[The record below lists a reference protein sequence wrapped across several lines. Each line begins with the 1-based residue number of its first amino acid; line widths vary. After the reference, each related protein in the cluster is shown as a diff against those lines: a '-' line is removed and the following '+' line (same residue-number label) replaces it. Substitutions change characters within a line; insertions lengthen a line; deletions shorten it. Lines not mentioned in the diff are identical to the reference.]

1 MSHPYVSLEGRR
13 FHRSDN
19 PAAGEGTVMGFA
31 QRGGDLVAVPVTA
44 IAAPE
49 LDRVKIEVTDLVG
62 ERVPTETRD
71 ARRREMQV
79 RVQSALMR
87 NGIDH
92 GVKVFVPGGR
102 SGMDLA
108 AVAAALVALGLA
120 PARPTWGF
128 IGEVALNGNVR
139 PTRFVAHATGPAHE
153 RMEGWPSTVVVPAGT
168 EGQIIGE
175 AIVVGTIQ
183 DLIEAMTAGDASPKT
198 RAPSL
203 RRTPHLDAVADRI
216 AAGDE
221 GMAQRT
227 FWQKLSQGVEL
238 ASKRGAVL
246 VVDQSASHPRFA
258 VRDVV
263 SHIRYVTGL
272 LPQIGPA
279 EEAEIRRVYSAAG
292 IEPMVPPFRAP
303 HHTVSEAG
311 MRGDVHG
318 RPGEAQLAHHGLLL
332 LDEADEFRSVVLE
345 AALKHRKQALI
356 VAVIRRRGA
365 EPRLPKP
372 ILAVPHVVL
381 RVGDDGETTIDDG
394 SSGRSANPHVAWTCR
409 VCGDQIPENL
419 ADEHLAEHERAPARE
434 CDHPSCG
441 RGCDIPRVLGG
452 VDLSVQQR
460 NELAEMQS
468 MLQRHG
474 FSGALAERLYI
485 EGIGPTE
492 LAERLRN
499 REGVGSLEHTHGFRR
514 GNPSGAGGAA
524 GELRTVADLMNA
536 LQGVASSL
544 PKGIVD
550 VSYSGRG
557 QTPFSGQ
564 IYVTFYNVTPE
575 QRHDQT
581 TCANNRAI
589 FTITGLPATLLK
601 AGESIPLTGLL
612 KGGDESAALP
622 EKVGVHEVVRLFGSQ
637 TKLRR
642 MTARPSQVVAA
653 LTRHIRTITGE
664 VKSRAPNPRSET
676 AVARALRMMQRSKE
690 RGLSSSQAAAELPR
704 DLLLDAMEDIG
715 LHPSSDPDVRAI
727 QRRWEESLSR

>member
-19 PAAGEGTVMGFA
+19 PTAGEGTVMGFA

-49 LDRVKIEVTDLVG
+49 LDRAKIEVTDLVG
-62 ERVPTETRD
+62 ERVSPQMKEH
-71 ARRREMQV
+71 RRREMQV
-79 RVQSALMR
+79 RVEFALMR
-87 NGIDH
+87 NGIHH

-108 AVAAALVALGLA
+108 AVAAALVALGRA

-128 IGEVALNGNVR
+128 IGDVSLAGEAR

-183 DLIEAMTAGDASPKT
+183 DLIEAMTAGDAAPKT
-198 RAPSL
+198 RAPAL
-203 RRTPHLDAVADRI
+203 RRTPHLDAVAAGI

-221 GMAQRT
+221 GMAQRA
-227 FWQKLSQGVEL
+227 FWQKLSEGVEL

-246 VVDQSASHPRFA
+246 VVDQSATHPRFS
-258 VRDVV
+258 VRNIV
-263 SHIRYVTGL
+263 SHIRYATGL
-272 LPQIGPA
+272 LPPIGPA
-279 EEAEIRRVYSAAG
+279 EEDEIRRVYSAAG

-318 RPGEAQLAHHGLLL
+318 RPGEVQLAHHGLLL

-365 EPRLPKP
+365 ELRLPKP
-372 ILAVPHVVL
+372 ILAVPHVIL

-394 SSGRSANPHVAWTCR
+394 SSGRSPNPHVAWTCR
-409 VCGDQIPENL
+409 VCGAQLPEDL
-419 ADEHLAEHERAPARE
+419 ADEHLAEHER
-434 CDHPSCG
+434 
-441 RGCDIPRVLGG
+441 DIPRVVGG
-452 VDLSVQQR
+452 VGLSMQQR
-460 NELAEMQS
+460 NEIAEMQS

-474 FSGALAERLYI
+474 FSAVLAERLYI
-485 EGIGPTE
+485 EGIGPNE
-492 LAERLRN
+492 LATRLRN
-499 REGVGSLEHTHGFRR
+499 REGVGSLQYTHGFRR
-514 GNPSGAGGAA
+514 GNPAGAGGAA
-524 GELRTVADLMNA
+524 GELRTVADLMGA
-536 LQGVASSL
+536 LRGIASSL

-589 FTITGLPATLLK
+589 FAITGLPATLLK
-601 AGESIPLTGLL
+601 AGESIPVTGLL

-653 LTRHIRTITGE
+653 LTRHLQTITGE
-664 VKSRAPNPRSET
+664 AMSRASNPRSET
-676 AVARALRMMQRSKE
+676 AVSRALRMMQRSKE

-704 DLLLDAMEDIG
+704 DLLRDAMEDIG